1 MKRIEELEEA
11 AKIGM
16 KYKDTDIAPEFG
28 QAYFYSKSAGN
39 RLLNFAEVI
48 WEKDVEQII
57 ANCRRFGIS
66 DFTISSTY
74 SGLLTTLAEFEKH
87 GCHMVRLTEVYA
99 NYYAFTGN
107 FEEEPQHE
115 VIPAI
120 LMRLDRE

>member
-1 MKRIEELEEA
+1 MLD
-11 AKIGM
+11 KI
-16 KYKDTDIAPEFG
+16 KNKNNI
-28 QAYFYSKSAGN
+28 
-39 RLLNFAEVI
+39 RL
-48 WEKDVEQII
+48 KII